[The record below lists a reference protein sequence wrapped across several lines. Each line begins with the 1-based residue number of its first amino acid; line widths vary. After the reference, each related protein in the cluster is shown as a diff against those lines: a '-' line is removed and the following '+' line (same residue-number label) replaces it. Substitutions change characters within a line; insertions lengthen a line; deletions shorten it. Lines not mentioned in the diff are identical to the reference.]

1 MRVASVYDT
10 IDRPTSTY
18 LSCRQ
23 FLHSRLF
30 AIILLLLPLLE
41 LSREVLVV
49 VVQHIAVTRK
59 PTYRSHEEDLEI
71 AASEIINC
79 IKS

>member
-1 MRVASVYDT
+1 MVIEAGAAVWRAEQHLT
-10 IDRPTSTY
+10 
-18 LSCRQ
+18 
-23 FLHSRLF
+23 
-30 AIILLLLPLLE
+30 LLLLPLLLE

>member
-1 MRVASVYDT
+1 MVIEAGSAVWRAEQHLT
-10 IDRPTSTY
+10 
-18 LSCRQ
+18 
-23 FLHSRLF
+23 
-30 AIILLLLPLLE
+30 LLLLPLLE